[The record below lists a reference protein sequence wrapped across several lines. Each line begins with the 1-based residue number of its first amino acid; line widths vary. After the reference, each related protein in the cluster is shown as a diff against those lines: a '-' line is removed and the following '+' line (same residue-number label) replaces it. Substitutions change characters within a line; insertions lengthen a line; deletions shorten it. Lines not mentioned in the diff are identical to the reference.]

1 MRFDLT
7 CDRLLIASMRFVLGY
22 VRFMLEPLRG
32 VFTKLCLTYYFLFE
46 KIYICLLG
54 YLLLYS
60 KGGGGTE
67 PLVYPCNTKRKYPS
81 FAGVYHL
88 GDAFI
93 RSSNLMH
100 NCP

>member
-1 MRFDLT
+1 MHF
-7 CDRLLIASMRFVLGY
+7 
-22 VRFMLEPLRG
+22 RG
-32 VFTKLCLTYYFLFE
+32 VFTELCLTYYFLFE
-46 KIYICLLG
+46 KIYICPLG